1 MKLTFATFL
10 AVLLVAPSVHAEP
23 CPAASA
29 VEGGAVAPCS
39 GTLVPDAWLA
49 SLLKDRAERKRLE
62 EVLVAR
68 DAAHLAAQDA
78 CQKSQDLL
86 RAALDSCQASA
97 AKLFCPPTPWT
108 SSPWFAGSLGAIVGA
123 GVGVGLTWAVR

>member
-1 MKLTFATFL
+1 MKTLLL
-10 AVLLVAPSVHAEP
+10 AALLIAPSVHAEP

-29 VEGGAVAPCS
+29 LAGGAVAPCS

-49 SLLKDRAERKRLE
+49 SLMKDRAERKRLE
-62 EVLVAR
+62 EVLAAR
-68 DAAHLAAQDA
+68 DAEHLAAQDA
-78 CQKSQDLL
+78 CLKSQDLL

-108 SSPWFAGSLGAIVGA
+108 SSPWFAGTLGVIVGASA
-123 GVGVGLTWAVR
+123 GVGVTWAVMR